1 MFGRK
6 SFKIDNS
13 FTFLMQLD
21 DELLIKYMQNNCG
34 VTEFISERK
43 SAKLNT
49 LKLRYKA
56 CVSFKT
62 ASTIVVVTIL

>member
-1 MFGRK
+1 
-6 SFKIDNS
+6 
-13 FTFLMQLD
+13 MQLD

-49 LKLRYKA
+49 LKLR
-56 CVSFKT
+56 
-62 ASTIVVVTIL
+62 